1 MDTIELDVVEID
13 LLTSPQDLKDLALMG
28 GFRRN
33 VVTNKLVTKISIP
46 NFLVLGI
53 RFLHFTKF
61 CQDLPSLQRFAC
73 DKFTSLA
80 IHQSACTMD

>member
-1 MDTIELDVVEID
+1 MDTIDLDVVEIY
-13 LLTSPQDLKDLALMG
+13 LLISPQNFKDLALIG

-46 NFLVLGI
+46 DFLVLGI
-53 RFLHFTKF
+53 RLLHFT
-61 CQDLPSLQRFAC
+61 DLPSLQRFAC

-80 IHQSACTMD
+80 IHQLACTTD